1 MPIPHYKEGAF
12 LNIDSVKLL
21 PMRGVIIDVDH
32 DLSNREETIIR
43 LFLRTENGTIT
54 LREKY
59 HPYIYVLG
67 EDLNAAE
74 DVLKK
79 AEGVISV
86 ERVNRYVRW
95 EEREVLLVRVQH
107 QKYVPKIRELL
118 ENRDVEC
125 REHDI
130 PAERKYLYE
139 RGITP
144 MSTVEFEEESGWI
157 KSIQQA
163 MGDIPIKI
171 AAFDLEM
178 YAKDRMPDPK
188 KDEIIMASYVDSDGN
203 KVVITT
209 KKIDAP
215 FVKTV
220 ETEERLISELT
231 RLIKENDPDIIL
243 TYNGDAF
250 DLPYL
255 KERAHV
261 LGLKIPW
268 GRDGS
273 EPRIRRA
280 GGGNTTVE
288 ITGRAHVDVF
298 QIIQFMAAVG
308 AINTFK
314 LDLENVYKTVLGRE
328 KVKIEHRDIADV
340 WAKGDLVKLATYNL
354 QDSEACYELG
364 LEFLPL
370 YMELARITASNLY
383 NVVRMSTSQIVE
395 WKLILEAYRAGKIVP
410 RKPKE
415 EEVRAR
421 LMESYEGAFVRE
433 PIPGLHENIVVLDFR
448 SLYPTIIIS
457 HNVDPDTVNAP
468 YCTKEEAHVSPV
480 GHYFCKEPKG
490 LLPRM
495 LEEVLNERF
504 RLKDELKKM
513 DKADSEYKIVYAKQQ
528 ALKIIANSAYGYLG
542 FARARWYSRECAEAI
557 TAWARKYIKD
567 VMKWAEEKGFTVLYG
582 DTDSVFLVLPKGW
595 GIDKALEFMRD
606 VNKRLP
612 KPMSLEFDGYYVRG
626 IFLTKRGGKRA
637 AKKKYALID
646 EKGNLKITGME
657 YVRRDWAEIAKE
669 VQKRV
674 LELVLGEG
682 KPEEA
687 VKYVRKVIDEIR
699 SGNVPKEKLIIYTQ
713 IRRELDRYEAR
724 GPHVAAAEKAIRRG
738 VKIEPGM
745 IIGYIVTKRGKSIS
759 DKAELAA
766 FVEDGNYDP
775 EYYIKNQVL
784 PAVMPILEELGYTER
799 DISKGSAQKT
809 LFDFT

>member
-1 MPIPHYKEGAF
+1 
-12 LNIDSVKLL
+12 
-21 PMRGVIIDVDH
+21 MRGVIIDVDH
-32 DLSNREETIIR
+32 DISNREETIIR
-43 LFLRTENGTIT
+43 LFLRTETGTT
-54 LREKY
+54 MLQEKY
-59 HPYIYVLG
+59 RPYFYVVG
-67 EDLNAAE
+67 EELDAAE
-74 DVLKK
+74 AELKK
-79 AEGVISV
+79 AEGVESV
-86 ERVNRYVRW
+86 ERVKRYVRW
-95 EEREVLLVRVQH
+95 EEKELLLVRVHH
-107 QKYVPKIRELL
+107 QKYIPKIKERLEEL
-118 ENRDVEC
+118 NVEC

-130 PAERKYLYE
+130 PVERKYLCE
-139 RGITP
+139 KGIVP
-144 MSTVEFEEESGWI
+144 FGVVEFTENNGWI
-157 KSIQQA
+157 TEIKPA
-163 MGDIPIKI
+163 HGEVPIRV

-178 YAKDRMPDPK
+178 YARDRMPDPK
-188 KDEIIMASYVDSDGN
+188 KDEIIMASYVDSEGN
-203 KVVITT
+203 KIVITT

-220 ETEERLISELT
+220 ETEEQLISELT

-261 LGLKIPW
+261 LGLRIPW

-273 EPRIRRA
+273 EPRIRKA

-298 QIIQFMAAVG
+298 QIVQFMAAVG

-328 KVKIEHRDIADV
+328 KVKIEHREIANV
-340 WAKGDLVKLATYNL
+340 WAKGDLNELALYNL

-364 LEFLPL
+364 MEFLPL
-370 YMELARITASNLY
+370 YAELARITASNLY

-395 WKLILEAYRAGKIVP
+395 WKLILEAFRAKKVVP
-410 RKPKE
+410 RKPRE
-415 EEVRAR
+415 EEVRTR
-421 LMESYEGAFVRE
+421 LTQSYEGAFVRE

-468 YCTKEEAHVSPV
+468 YCTREEAYVSPA

-490 LLPRM
+490 LLPRT
-495 LEEVLNERF
+495 LEDVLGERF
-504 RLKDELKKM
+504 RLKDQMKKM
-513 DKADSEYKIVYAKQQ
+513 DKKNPQYRIVYAKQQ

-567 VMKWAEEKGFTVLYG
+567 VMKWAEDKGFTVLYG

-595 GIDKALEFMRD
+595 GVDKALEFMEE

-612 KPMSLEFDGYYVRG
+612 EPMSLEFDGYYVRG
-626 IFLTKRGGKRA
+626 IFLTKRGGKKA

-646 EKGNLKITGME
+646 ERGNLKITGME
-657 YVRRDWAEIAKE
+657 YVRRDWAEIAKD
-669 VQKRV
+669 VQRKV

-687 VKYVRKVIDEIR
+687 VKYVRKVIDKIR
-699 SGNVPKEKLIIYTQ
+699 AGKVPKEKLIIYTQ
-713 IRRELDRYEAR
+713 IRRDLDRYEAR
-724 GPHVAAAEKAIRRG
+724 GPHVAAAEKAMQRG
-738 VKIEPGM
+738 IKIEPGT

-766 FVEDGNYDP
+766 FVEDGDYDA
-775 EYYIKNQVL
+775 EYYINNQVL

-809 LFDFT
+809 LLDFT